1 MKIDKA
7 LTLWHVIW
15 IFAKTMANVR
25 QICHFRQNRQFQRG
39 PHLPSPFDLY
49 RRLVD
54 FRNFR
59 QICHFRQNRHFQR
72 GPLCHLIWLIATAG
86 RFFAKFAISVK
97 DSTFKGSL
105 CHLIWIF
112 AKTLANIFH
121 IHHLNLIR
129 HCRQNR
135 HFQRESLY
143 HLIWLIAKALPIF
156 SIFAFFVKITTFQ
169 GVTSPSYLTC
179 SAKIVANSRHIR
191 HIRLICH
198 YRQNR
203 HFQRTHLP
211 SHLNVCEDMSQN
223 RHSEKRVFAMS

>member
-1 MKIDKA
+1 M
-7 LTLWHVIW
+7 
-15 IFAKTMANVR
+15 
-25 QICHFRQNRQFQRG
+25 
-39 PHLPSPFDLY
+39 
-49 RRLVD
+49 
-54 FRNFR
+54 
-59 QICHFRQNRHFQR
+59 
-72 GPLCHLIWLIATAG
+72 
-86 RFFAKFAISVK
+86 FAKFAISVK
-97 DSTFKGSL
+97 ISTLKGSL

-143 HLIWLIAKALPIF
+143 HLIWLIVKPLPIF
-156 SIFAFFVKITTFQ
+156 AIFAFFVKSTTFQ
-169 GVTSPSYLTC
+169 GATSPSYLTC
-179 SAKIVANSRHIR
+179 SAKTVANSRHF
-191 HIRLICH
+191 RLICH

-211 SHLNVCEDMSQN
+211 SHLNFCEDISQN

>member
-1 MKIDKA
+1 MKIAKV
-7 LTLWHVIW
+7 LTLCHVIW
-15 IFAKTMANVR
+15 IFAKKMANVR
-25 QICHFRQNRQFQRG
+25 QICHFRQNRHFQRG

-49 RRLVD
+49 LRLVD

-72 GPLCHLIWLIATAG
+72 GPLCHLIWLIAKAG
-86 RFFAKFAISVK
+86 RFLPNSSFPSKSALSKGPFAILSEFL
-97 DSTFKGSL
+97 SR
-105 CHLIWIF
+105 
-112 AKTLANIFH
+112 TLANIFH

-129 HCRQNR
+129 HCGQNR

-143 HLIWLIAKALPIF
+143 HLIWLIAKPLPIF
-156 SIFAFFVKITTFQ
+156 AIFAFFVKSTTFQ
-169 GVTSPSYLTC
+169 GATSPSYLTC
-179 SAKIVANSRHIR
+179 SAKTLANSRHF
-191 HIRLICH
+191 RLICH

-211 SHLNVCEDMSQN
+211 SHLNFCEDVSQN